1 MNQYNVIDPTLKQIA
16 RGDSTYPIVDG
27 VVSLPDDLAADLLAT
42 GQIAKPEKS
51 ETKPAS
57 GSKAKGKKTDTSDKA
72 E

>member
-16 RGDSTYPIVDG
+16 RGDTTYPIVDG
-27 VVSLPDDLAADLLAT
+27 VVSLPDDLAADLLAA
-42 GQIAKPEKS
+42 GQIAKPEKT

-57 GSKAKGKKTDTSDKA
+57 GKSKGKKTDATDK